1 MSTDRIEK
9 ALFTTIGATAS
20 FPSLIKAVLAPC
32 FLRAASSH
40 GYTKLVIQF
49 GRGGEALFKESC
61 VKAQRDGPYGLTV
74 EGFDLTDDMMGEMRV
89 VKASNR
95 EGRERQEGVVLCHA
109 GTGSVLD
116 ALRLGVPVI
125 VVPNSALLDNHQE
138 QFAEVME
145 KMEYAVH
152 GSLENLPAALTQAET
167 MRKRSKEWPPVN
179 SGVHRQAKGLAG
191 VIDEELGFL
200 D

>member
-1 MSTDRIEK
+1 MPPPKPKVI
-9 ALFTTIGATAS
+9 FVTIGATAS
-20 FPSLIKAVLAPC
+20 FPSLIRAVLSPS
-32 FLRAASSH
+32 FLHAASSH
-40 GYTKLVIQF
+40 GYTELIIQF
-49 GRGGEALFKESC
+49 GRGGEALFRESC
-61 VKAQRDGPYGLTV
+61 VQAQKEGPYGLTV

-89 VKASNR
+89 VKAS
-95 EGRERQEGVVLCHA
+95 GRESREREEGVVLCHA

-116 ALRLGVPVI
+116 ALRLAVPVI

-152 GSLENLPAALTQAET
+152 GSLDNLPAALAQSET
-167 MRKRSKEWPPVN
+167 LRRRSKEWPPVN